1 MMQTFLYGDNK
12 LQYLREKFNI
22 YSSDSDTTSIL
33 NEYKIKSEYDRSA
46 LYFSKQT
53 LQYLKVVNFLKD
65 I

>member
-33 NEYKIKSEYDRSA
+33 NEYKIKSEYDRCA

-53 LQYLKVVNFLKD
+53 LQYLKFVNFLKD